1 MIFKLAVQEDEQ
13 GVEAAVGQMTLLVLV
28 SLLDKDIHQ

>member
-13 GVEAAVGQMTLLVLV
+13 GVEAAMGQMVLHVLV
-28 SLLDKDIHQ
+28 SLLDEDIHQ